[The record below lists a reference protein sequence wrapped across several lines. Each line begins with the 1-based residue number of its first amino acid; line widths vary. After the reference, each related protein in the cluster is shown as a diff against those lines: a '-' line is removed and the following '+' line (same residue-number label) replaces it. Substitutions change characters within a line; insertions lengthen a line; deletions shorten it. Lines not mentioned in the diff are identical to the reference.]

1 MKGMPIRTLIMIA
14 LGLGLLYLFFTVGA
28 PFLLALVVAIFIE
41 PLTVFLIRASRGKLN
56 RVAAGTIS
64 STVFTV
70 VLLGLIALLGAR
82 IVSELVA
89 FWNRVPGFVSNLN
102 VYIQDALDNARSLYE
117 HLPPE
122 TAAQI
127 ENWLAGLTGSLA
139 QAATS
144 LSRVFISLASEI
156 PNLFIFFIVF
166 LVAVYMFSY
175 SLPTMKASFL
185 SIFAE
190 DSRKQVEEVLDN
202 LRRSVFGFLRS
213 QLILSA
219 LTYIITLSGFLLL
232 GVKYPMA
239 IALLVV
245 IVDIMPILGTG
256 SVLVP
261 WASYLILLHGDWYT
275 GLGLIALFIF
285 ITVFRRVIEPKV
297 LGDAVGI
304 SALAALISLYVGFK
318 LVGVIGVFLGPL
330 VVIIFMA
337 ARKAGLFQM
346 KIRL

>member
-1 MKGMPIRTLIMIA
+1 MPVRTLIMIA
-14 LGLGLLYLFFTVGA
+14 VGLGLLYLLFTVGA

-41 PLTVFLIRASRGKLN
+41 PLTALLIRVSRGKLN

-64 STVFTV
+64 STVFTI

-89 FWNRVPGFVSNLN
+89 FWNRVPGYVSNLN
-102 VYIQDALDNARSLYE
+102 VYFQDALNDARSLYE
-117 HLPPE
+117 HLPPD

-127 ENWLAGLTGSLA
+127 ENWLAGLTGTLT

-144 LSRVFISLASEI
+144 LSRLFLSLAGEI

-190 DSRKQVEEVLDN
+190 ESRKQVEEVLDN
-202 LRRSVFGFLRS
+202 LRRSIFGFLCS

-261 WASYLILLHGDWYT
+261 WGSYLILTGDYYT
-275 GLGLIALFIF
+275 GIGLIVLFLF
-285 ITVFRRVIEPKV
+285 ITVFRRIIEPKV
-297 LGDAVGI
+297 LGDAIGI
-304 SALAALISLYVGFK
+304 SALAALISLYVGLK

-337 ARKAGLFQM
+337 ARKAGLFQL

>member
-1 MKGMPIRTLIMIA
+1 MPVRTLIMIA
-14 LGLGLLYLFFTVGA
+14 LGLGLLYLLFTVGA

-41 PLTVFLIRASRGKLN
+41 PLTALLIRMSGGKLN

-70 VLLGLIALLGAR
+70 VLVGLIALLGAR

-89 FWNRVPGFVSNLN
+89 FWNRVPGYVGNLN

-127 ENWLAGLTGSLA
+127 ENWLAGLTGTLT

-144 LSRVFISLASEI
+144 LSRVFLSLAGEI

-175 SLPTMKASFL
+175 SLPTMKSSFL

-190 DSRKQVEEVLDN
+190 ESRKQVEEVLDN
-202 LRRSVFGFLRS
+202 LRKSIFGFLRS

-219 LTYIITLSGFLLL
+219 LTYVITLSGFLLL
-232 GVKYPMA
+232 GIKYPMA
-239 IALLVV
+239 IALLVC

-261 WASYLILLHGDWYT
+261 WASYLILTGDWYT
-275 GLGLIALFIF
+275 GIGLIVLFLF

-297 LGDAVGI
+297 LGDSIGI
-304 SALAALISLYVGFK
+304 SALAALISLYVGLK
-318 LVGVIGVFLGPL
+318 LAGVVGVFLGPL

-337 ARKAGLFQM
+337 ARKAGLFQL

>member
-1 MKGMPIRTLIMIA
+1 MPVRTLIMIA
-14 LGLGLLYLFFTVGA
+14 LGLGLLYLLFTVGA

-41 PLTVFLIRASRGKLN
+41 PLTALLIRMSGGKLN

-70 VLLGLIALLGAR
+70 VLVGLIALLGAR

-89 FWNRVPGFVSNLN
+89 FWNRVPGYVGNLN

-127 ENWLAGLTGSLA
+127 ENWLAGLTGTLT

-144 LSRVFISLASEI
+144 LSRVFLSLAGEI

-175 SLPTMKASFL
+175 SLPTMKSSFL

-190 DSRKQVEEVLDN
+190 ESRKQVEEVLDN
-202 LRRSVFGFLRS
+202 LRKSIFGFLRS

-219 LTYIITLSGFLLL
+219 LTYVITLSGFLLL
-232 GVKYPMA
+232 EIKYPMA
-239 IALLVV
+239 IALLVC

-261 WASYLILLHGDWYT
+261 WASYLILTGDWYT
-275 GLGLIALFIF
+275 GIGLIVLF
-285 ITVFRRVIEPKV
+285 TVFRRVIEPKV
-297 LGDAVGI
+297 LGDSIGI
-304 SALAALISLYVGFK
+304 SALAALISLYVGLK
-318 LVGVIGVFLGPL
+318 LAGVVGVFLGPL

-337 ARKAGLFQM
+337 ARKAGLFQL

>member
-1 MKGMPIRTLIMIA
+1 MSIRTLIMIA

-41 PLTVFLIRASRGKLN
+41 PLTAFLIRVSGGKLN

-64 STVFTV
+64 STLFTV
-70 VLLGLIALLGAR
+70 VLLGLMALLGAQ

-89 FWNRVPGFVSNLN
+89 FWKRVPGFVSNWN
-102 VYIQDALDNARSLYE
+102 VYLQDAMDNARELYE

-122 TAAQI
+122 TVAQI
-127 ENWLAGLTGSLA
+127 EAWLSGLGGTLT
-139 QAATS
+139 QAATK
-144 LSRVFISLASEI
+144 LSGTFISLAGEI
-156 PNLFIFFIVF
+156 PNLIIFFIVF

-175 SLPTMKASFL
+175 SLPTMKSSFL

-190 DSRKQVEEVLDN
+190 ESRKQVEEVLDN
-202 LRRSVFGFLRS
+202 LRRSIFGFLRS

-219 LTYIITLSGFLLL
+219 LTYIITLGGFLLL

-261 WASYLILLHGDWYT
+261 WACYLILMNGDWYT
-275 GLGLIALFIF
+275 GIGLIALFIF

-297 LGDAVGI
+297 LGDSVGI
-304 SALAALISLYVGFK
+304 SALAALISLYVGLK
-318 LVGVIGVFLGPL
+318 LAGVIGVFLGPL

-337 ARKAGLFQM
+337 ARKAGLFQF

>member
-1 MKGMPIRTLIMIA
+1 MPVRTLIMIA
-14 LGLGLLYLFFTVGA
+14 VGLGLLYLLFTVGA

-41 PLTVFLIRASRGKLN
+41 PLTALLIRVSRGKLN

-64 STVFTV
+64 STVFTI

-89 FWNRVPGFVSNLN
+89 FWNRVPGYVSNLN
-102 VYIQDALDNARSLYE
+102 VYFQDALNDARSLYE
-117 HLPPE
+117 HLPPD

-127 ENWLAGLTGSLA
+127 ENWLAGLTGTLT

-144 LSRVFISLASEI
+144 LSRLFLSLAGEI

-190 DSRKQVEEVLDN
+190 ESRKQVEEVLDN
-202 LRRSVFGFLRS
+202 LRRSIFGFLRS
-213 QLILSA
+213 QLILSG

-261 WASYLILLHGDWYT
+261 WGSYLILTGDYYT
-275 GLGLIALFIF
+275 GIGLIVLFLF
-285 ITVFRRVIEPKV
+285 ITVFRRIIEPKV
-297 LGDAVGI
+297 LGDAIGI
-304 SALAALISLYVGFK
+304 SALAALISLYVGLK

-337 ARKAGLFQM
+337 ARKAGLFQL

>member
-1 MKGMPIRTLIMIA
+1 MPVRTLIMIA
-14 LGLGLLYLFFTVGA
+14 VGLGLLYLLFTVGA

-41 PLTVFLIRASRGKLN
+41 PLTALLIRVSRGKLN
-56 RVAAGTIS
+56 RVVAGTIS
-64 STVFTV
+64 STVFTI

-89 FWNRVPGFVSNLN
+89 FWNRVPGYVSNLN
-102 VYIQDALDNARSLYE
+102 VYFQDALNDARSLYE
-117 HLPPE
+117 HLPPD

-127 ENWLAGLTGSLA
+127 ENWLAGLTGTLT

-144 LSRVFISLASEI
+144 LSRLFLSLAGEI

-190 DSRKQVEEVLDN
+190 ESRKQVEEVLDN
-202 LRRSVFGFLRS
+202 LRRSIFGFLRS

-261 WASYLILLHGDWYT
+261 WGSYLILTGDYYT
-275 GLGLIALFIF
+275 GIGLIVLFLF
-285 ITVFRRVIEPKV
+285 ITVFRRIIEPKV
-297 LGDAVGI
+297 LGDAIGI
-304 SALAALISLYVGFK
+304 SALAALISLYVGLK

-337 ARKAGLFQM
+337 ARKAGLFQL

>member
-1 MKGMPIRTLIMIA
+1 MPVRTLIMIA
-14 LGLGLLYLFFTVGA
+14 VGLGLLYLLFTVGA

-41 PLTVFLIRASRGKLN
+41 PLTALLIRVSRGKLN

-64 STVFTV
+64 STVFTI

-89 FWNRVPGFVSNLN
+89 FWNRVPGYVSNLN
-102 VYIQDALDNARSLYE
+102 VYFQDALNDARSLYE
-117 HLPPE
+117 HLPPD

-127 ENWLAGLTGSLA
+127 ENWLAGLTGTLT

-144 LSRVFISLASEI
+144 LSRLFLSLAGEI

-190 DSRKQVEEVLDN
+190 ESRKQVEEVLDN
-202 LRRSVFGFLRS
+202 LRRSIFGFLRS

-261 WASYLILLHGDWYT
+261 WGSYLILTGDYYT
-275 GLGLIALFIF
+275 GIGLIVLFLF
-285 ITVFRRVIEPKV
+285 ITVFRRIIEPKV
-297 LGDAVGI
+297 LGDAIGI
-304 SALAALISLYVGFK
+304 SALAALISLYVGLK

-337 ARKAGLFQM
+337 ARKAGLFQL